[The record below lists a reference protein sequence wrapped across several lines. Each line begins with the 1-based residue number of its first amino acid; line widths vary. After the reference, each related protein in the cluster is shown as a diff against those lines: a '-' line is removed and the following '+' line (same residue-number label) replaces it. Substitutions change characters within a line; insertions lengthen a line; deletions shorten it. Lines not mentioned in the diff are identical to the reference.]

1 MRRQFAGKQGQE
13 MASGPFLPPQGNEV
27 GQSLVEMTVGT
38 VFLLLVVLILFE
50 MAMVFRAYVT
60 LINAS
65 REGAFYASAHPT
77 MGSISGI
84 TCSSAT
90 ASGTEA
96 EVYVWITCQ
105 EALAAGLDTDPSAFQ
120 VLQPVTPEGTDP
132 QKPIRVTVRYELT
145 NPTQG
150 IILPCLGRM
159 GLATSFPLS
168 ATTEAP
174 IRLNPD

>member
-1 MRRQFAGKQGQE
+1 MKKEFAGKQRQE
-13 MASGPFLPPQGNEV
+13 KAPGLRLPLQRNEA

-77 MGSISGI
+77 MGSVSGI
-84 TCSSAT
+84 SCSTAT
-90 ASGTEA
+90 SSGSEA

-105 EALAAGLDTDPSAFQ
+105 EALAAGLNTEHGVFQ
-120 VLQPVTPEGTDP
+120 VLQPVLPEGADP
-132 QKPIRVTVRYELT
+132 QMPIRVTVRYELT
-145 NPTQG
+145 NPTHG
-150 IILPCLGRM
+150 IILPWLGRM
-159 GLATSFPLS
+159 GLATNFPLS
-168 ATTEAP
+168 ATTEVP

>member
-1 MRRQFAGKQGQE
+1 MKRQHAARPRKQKGIGWCAPTKHDE
-13 MASGPFLPPQGNEV
+13 A
-27 GQSLVEMTVGT
+27 GQSLVEMTMGT
-38 VFLLLVVLILFE
+38 IFLLIVVLILFE

-77 MGSISGI
+77 MGSVDGI
-84 TCSSAT
+84 TCLSAT
-90 ASGTEA
+90 TSGTEA

-105 EALAAGLDTDPSAFQ
+105 EALASGLNTTPGVFQ
-120 VLQPVTPEGTDP
+120 VLQPVTPDGTAP
-132 QKPIRVTVRYELT
+132 QMPIRVTVRYELT

-150 IILPCLGRM
+150 IILPWLGRM

-174 IRLNPD
+174 IRLNP

>member
-1 MRRQFAGKQGQE
+1 MNRQSTGRQRQGPLPGKNI
-13 MASGPFLPPQGNEV
+13 PPKHNDA
-27 GQSLVEMTVGT
+27 GQSLVEMTMGT

-65 REGAFYASAHPT
+65 REGAFYASAHPD
-77 MGSISGI
+77 MGSVEGI

-96 EVYVWITCQ
+96 QVFVWITCQ
-105 EALAAGLDTDPSAFQ
+105 EVLAAGLNTNPGVFQ
-120 VLQPVTPEGTDP
+120 VLQPVMPEGADP

-150 IILPCLGRM
+150 IIMPWLGRM